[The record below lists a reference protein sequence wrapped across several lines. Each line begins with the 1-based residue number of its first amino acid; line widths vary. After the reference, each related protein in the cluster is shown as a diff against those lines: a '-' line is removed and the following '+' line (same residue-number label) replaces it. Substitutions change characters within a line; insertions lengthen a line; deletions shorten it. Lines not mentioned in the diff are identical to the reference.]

1 MPELRERRRRE
12 AELAMVTA
20 ATELFLREGYAKTTM
35 TAVAELAGVAERSV
49 YVHFD
54 SKAKLYQRVIEAAT
68 VGDIDGSPLPE
79 RDWSRRAMS
88 EPTLAARIEAF
99 ADGVSTMHE
108 RLGPLMAVNGE
119 VEPSEP
125 AVQESAGAAREAT
138 VVFLRSFW
146 ESADVAGLLPA
157 GADIPWLVHTSAIL
171 SAAETRLVI
180 TRHLSWERDS
190 YRDWLVTTWWRM
202 LAGSAS

>member
-1 MPELRERRRRE
+1 MSQLRERRRRE
-12 AELAMVTA
+12 AEQAMIAA

-35 TAVAELAGVAERSV
+35 TAVAELADVAERSV
-49 YVHFD
+49 YLHFD
-54 SKAKLYQRVIEAAT
+54 TKAKLYQRVIEAAT
-68 VGDIDGSPLPE
+68 VGDIDSTPLPE
-79 RDWSRRAMS
+79 RDWSVRAMS
-88 EPTLAARIEAF
+88 APTLSARIDAF

-125 AVQESAGAAREAT
+125 GVQESARAARDAT

-146 ESADVAGLLPA
+146 ESADAAGLLPV
-157 GADIPWLVHTSAIL
+157 GVDIPWLVDTSVIL
-171 SAAETRLVI
+171 SAAETRLVV
-180 TRHLSWERDS
+180 TRHLSWGRES

-202 LAGSAS
+202 LAGSTT